1 MTKPDNRMLK
11 YIALIA
17 WLIVIFLFSN
27 QAATGSS
34 ALSGTVVDT
43 IKPWFQSIPES
54 ILTFLTR
61 KSAHIGLYFVLGVLT
76 YNVALEYR
84 LRTKQ
89 QVMYSWIFVIA
100 YAMTDEFHQMFIPGR
115 SGEVRD
121 VLIDAVAGLVGIGL
135 YWWVTTRRSAQRSDR

>member
-1 MTKPDNRMLK
+1 MTRQNKLILK
-11 YIALIA
+11 YLALIT

-43 IKPWFQSIPES
+43 IKPWLQSIPES

-76 YNVALEYR
+76 YNVAIEYR
-84 LRTKQ
+84 LRAKQ

-100 YAMTDEFHQMFIPGR
+100 YAMTDEFHQMFVPGR

-121 VLIDAVAGLVGIGL
+121 VLIDAVAGLLGIGL
-135 YWWVTTRRSAQRSDR
+135 YWWVSKRRQKS